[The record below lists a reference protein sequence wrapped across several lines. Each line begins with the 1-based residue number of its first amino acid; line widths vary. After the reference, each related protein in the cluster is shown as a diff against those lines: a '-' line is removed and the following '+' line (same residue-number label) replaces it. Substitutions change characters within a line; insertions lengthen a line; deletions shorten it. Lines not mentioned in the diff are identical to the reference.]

1 MNRWLRRDF
10 LGNGCHTVNALLSN
24 SPVLRR
30 TLRRFAQA
38 SVIVLFFYFTLLGGF
53 ALSVREYRWRMITLG
68 ILGLL
73 WGSWFLSKL
82 LNRADPPDTQ
92 LELPLLVMLGTT
104 VLTTAFSTDPRMS
117 AGRLGL
123 NITLAISLYFTL
135 DWMSDEWRAELLVK
149 AIFLTGGIVCI
160 IGLIEVW
167 QWYGGDWISPVSW
180 REAGV
185 TWSLKQTLR
194 IKSVLHSPN
203 SLAYY
208 LILLVGLAFYKL
220 FHATTTG
227 QRGLWSGY
235 LTLVMVTAIL
245 TQSRGGL
252 LGVFTTTVTA
262 VTLFLWPRLG
272 SKLATGGVG
281 LRQIVLAGVLLTLGL
296 VLLVPVIM
304 RTDFSTMATLNL
316 RDDFWR
322 GAINIFLAHPLLGA
336 GPGTF
341 PTQYMAYRNLAGHT
355 AIFTHAHNVWLTVAA
370 EYGIVG
376 VLSVGY
382 FFIVLGRMI
391 LRYLRY
397 TKPSQW
403 SGAMLAGASILAG
416 QSVHNLVD
424 DFMEFPIFTWFTI
437 FGITLCLLPLRAQ
450 HSSLS
455 SKNQRAWLLLVGSGL
470 LVILGGSLWYGR
482 AFAAYDQAR
491 LAAQDGDWLQ
501 AARLLEKAVEL
512 DPAYRFYGQR
522 LALAYG
528 ELARTDQQYLPHA
541 LAQQKQAYDQS
552 NSYPPDV
559 AYLACLHWQS
569 GQPERAIEL
578 MRAAVSMT
586 PLHSG
591 GLHSYH
597 LGQLT
602 FYFNLGYYLESVGEI
617 DLAQQAYAQVL
628 LAFPRLG
635 TSPYWQVNDSR
646 RQMLRASARMA
657 QQLTDNV
664 NLAAEIAFHSGDYL
678 TALELFA
685 APPAS
690 QIEQAKV
697 LLAMGETERASKLL
711 SSGNSQHTVS
721 AYFYQAQI
729 LIASGNFA
737 PAEATMRK
745 AIALSPREPS
755 YYYYWGYLAERQEN
769 TLLAEENY
777 KRAIAISTAIRT
789 DYANL
794 VGQRQPLPT
803 EQPFCLMVPYPAE
816 SLSEP
821 SLALA
826 NLRIAQHDPLE
837 AVTVYQNLLRHEPY
851 NLEAQQRLAELLA
864 NYPTR

>member
-1 MNRWLRRDF
+1 MRSA
-10 LGNGCHTVNALLSN
+10 AL
-24 SPVLRR
+24 
-30 TLRRFAQA
+30 A
-38 SVIVLFFYFTLLGGF
+38 SVILLTFYLTLLGGF
-53 ALSVREYRWRMITLG
+53 VLGVREYMWRMITLG
-68 ILGLL
+68 ILGML

-82 LNRADPPDTQ
+82 LHRTDLRDTQ
-92 LELPLLVMLGTT
+92 LEFPLLMMLGAT
-104 VLTTAFSTDPRMS
+104 VLTTIFSTDPRMS

-123 NITLAISLYFTL
+123 NIMLAISLYFAL
-135 DWMSDEWRAELLVK
+135 DWMSDEWRAELLVN
-149 AIFLTGGIVCI
+149 AMLLTGGIVCI
-160 IGLIEVW
+160 VGLTEVW
-167 QWYGGDWISPVSW
+167 QWYGGDWISSVSW
-180 REAGV
+180 REAGAAL
-185 TWSLKQTLR
+185 SLKQTLR
-194 IKSVLHSPN
+194 VKSVLHNPN
-203 SLAYY
+203 YLAYY
-208 LILLVGLAFYKL
+208 LIMLVGLTFYKL
-220 FHATTTG
+220 LHATTIG
-227 QRGLWSGY
+227 RRGLWSGY
-235 LTLVMVTAIL
+235 LTLVMITAIL

-272 SKLATGGVG
+272 SKLATEGVG
-281 LRQIVLAGVLLTLGL
+281 LRQIVLVGVLLTLGL
-296 VLLVPVIM
+296 VLLVPVII
-304 RTDFSTMATLNL
+304 RTDFGTMDTLSL

-322 GAINIFLAHPLLGA
+322 GAIDIFLAHPLLGA

-376 VLSVGY
+376 VLAVGY
-382 FFIVLGRMI
+382 FFVVLGRVI

-403 SGAMLAGASILAG
+403 SGAMLAGVSILAG
-416 QSVHNLVD
+416 QGVHNLVD

-437 FGITLCLLPLRAQ
+437 FSITLCLLPLRAQ
-450 HSSLS
+450 HSLLS
-455 SKNQRAWLLLVGSGL
+455 SKKQRTWLLLVGCGL
-470 LVILGGSLWYGR
+470 LVVLGGSLWYGR

-512 DPAYRFYGQR
+512 DPAYRFYRQQ

-528 ELARTDQQYLPHA
+528 ELARTEQQYLPHA
-541 LAQQKQAYDQS
+541 LAQQKQVCDQS

-646 RQMLRASARMA
+646 RQMLRASAGMA

-690 QIEQAKV
+690 QIEQVKV
-697 LLAMGETERASKLL
+697 LLAMGDTESANKLL
-711 SSGNSQHTVS
+711 ASDNFQHE
-721 AYFYQAQI
+721 AICFYQAQV
-729 LIASGNFA
+729 LMASGNFA
-737 PAEATMRK
+737 QAEATIRK
-745 AIALSPREPS
+745 AVALSPREPS
-755 YYYYWGYLAERQEN
+755 YYYHWGYLAERQEN

-826 NLRIAQHDPLE
+826 NLRIAQHDPLG
-837 AVTVYQNLLRHEPY
+837 AMTVYQNMLRHEPY

-864 NYPTR
+864 DCPTLQLGLPTDLGWRED